1 MDSSNETGEVTKW
14 MTRGCDELN
23 MFQDGYCTTNQI
35 YIYIKYGF
43 ISYNNNISRDMLTNI
58 SMLTNQ

>member
-14 MTRGCDELN
+14 MTRGCDELICFK
-23 MFQDGYCTTNQI
+23 MVVHHQP

-58 SMLTNQ
+58 SMFTNQ